1 MVAHPGGLMFW
12 FMDADSGGE
21 VLLAIFLGLL
31 IGAFCGGL
39 PLAIGL
45 IRGNRSM
52 AWTGFGVCTGAGV
65 ACFPMSILISLIFTL
80 IVALIEPMDKKKRK
94 KRRRRRERADDFID
108 EHIEER
114 RRRQREEREEQE
126 DDDRPRRRGR
136 KYDVVDEDDEEE
148 EERPRRRRRYEDEDD
163 EEDERPRRR
172 RR

>member
-1 MVAHPGGLMFW
+1 W

-21 VLLAIFLGLL
+21 LLLAIFLGLL

-45 IRGNRSM
+45 VRGNKSM
-52 AWTGFGVCTGAGV
+52 AWTGFGVCILAGV

-126 DDDRPRRRGR
+126 DDDDDDDDRPRRRGR
-136 KYDVVDEDDEEE
+136 KYEVVDEDDEEE
-148 EERPRRRRRYEDEDD
+148 EEDRPRRRRSRD
-163 EEDERPRRR
+163 
-172 RR
+172 

>member
-1 MVAHPGGLMFW
+1 MFW

-21 VLLAIFLGLL
+21 MALGIILGLL
-31 IGAFCGGL
+31 IGGVCGGV

-52 AWTGFGVCTGAGV
+52 GWTGFGVCVLAGV
-65 ACFPMSILISLIFTL
+65 GCFPMAIFISLIFTL
-80 IVALIEPMDKKKRK
+80 IVALIEPMDKRKRK

-126 DDDRPRRRGR
+126 DDDDRPRRRGR
-136 KYDVVDEDDEEE
+136 KYDVM
-148 EERPRRRRRYEDEDD
+148 
-163 EEDERPRRR
+163 
-172 RR
+172 